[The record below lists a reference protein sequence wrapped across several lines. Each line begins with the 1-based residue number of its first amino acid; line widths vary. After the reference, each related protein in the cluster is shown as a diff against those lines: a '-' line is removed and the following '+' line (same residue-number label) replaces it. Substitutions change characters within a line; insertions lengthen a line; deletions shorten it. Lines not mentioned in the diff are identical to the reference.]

1 MGHRDSLGSSSKV
14 ESGSDEK
21 QVNVDLNH
29 FDIVHVFGKE
39 KLEEIQEKISK
50 VTGLAFVTVDYK
62 GEPVTKSISFT
73 RFCQCVRENR
83 ITEQGCW
90 SSDAYGAIQ
99 AATTQKSC
107 IYFCPCGLLE
117 VAIPLIVEGHYLGG
131 FIGGQIKCQDAPKD
145 IARLETIFD
154 RTELLEQNGID
165 IELKDEATELTYEQ
179 FCNASELAAMI
190 IRQMTESEISKLER
204 HKTDHGKIET
214 LKQENRNLKYQ
225 NKIKELKISSMSYEK
240 NPHFVINTVTSI
252 ANLAM
257 IEGAT
262 ETNEAL
268 VVLAEY
274 IKSMLNTNSFSYM
287 MDEID
292 NVERYLQ
299 IQKIRHG
306 EKLEYTIEIPEKMR
320 MQRVPALILQPFVQQ
335 AVEHGICMN
344 EDGGHIR
351 IVGEYVGDDV
361 VLYVEDDGP
370 GLGNDYIEKYYSSFD
385 ETGSGDGIQQGVEL
399 VSRRIRTLYGK
410 EYDITTEV
418 VKGKGRKACIR
429 YPKYFDERIDADVSD
444 SNS

>member
-1 MGHRDSLGSSSKV
+1 MGQRDSF
-14 ESGSDEK
+14 ESRGVVQTDSFEK

-29 FDIVHVFGKE
+29 FDIVHLFGKE

-62 GEPVTKSISFT
+62 GEPVTKSVSFT
-73 RFCQCVRENR
+73 RFCQCVRGNH

-99 AATTQKSC
+99 AATTKKSC

-131 FIGGQIKCQDAPKD
+131 FIGGQILCEDAPKD
-145 IARLETIFD
+145 IVRLEAIFD
-154 RTELLEQNGID
+154 RTELIKQSGID
-165 IELKDEATELTYEQ
+165 MSLKQEATKLTYEQ

-204 HKTDHGKIET
+204 SITDHGKIES
-214 LKQENRNLKYQ
+214 LKQENKNLKYQ
-225 NKIKELKISSMSYEK
+225 NKLKELRISALSYEK
-240 NPHFVINTVTSI
+240 SPQFVINTVTTI

-268 VVLAEY
+268 IVLAEY
-274 IKSMLNTNSFSYM
+274 IKSMMNTDSFIYM
-287 MDEID
+287 IDEID

-306 EKLEYTIEIPEKMR
+306 DKLSYNIEIPEKMR
-320 MQRVPALILQPFVQQ
+320 MQRMPALILQPFVQQ
-335 AVEHGICMN
+335 AVEHGISLN
-344 EDGGHIR
+344 ENGGLIQ
-351 IVGEYVGDDV
+351 IVGRYVGDDV
-361 VLYVEDDGP
+361 MIYVEDDGP
-370 GLGNDYIEKYYSSFD
+370 GLGNEAIEQFYSTYD
-385 ETGSGDGIQQGVEL
+385 RYGDGDGIQQSIER
-399 VSRRIRTLYGK
+399 VSRRIRTLFGK

-418 VKGKGRKACIR
+418 VEGKGRKACIR
-429 YPKYFDERIDADVSD
+429 FPKYFDERMDADESHP
-444 SNS
+444 NS